1 MTFVFLNKEKLKED
15 QEKEPED
22 RYFPSPKDL
31 EGGRDNPKAWKWT
44 IQHIL
49 PLIEPK
55 FRDDGHTQLLRHWC
69 EPTSEALAFVMML
82 NSYSA
87 WEQEAMME
95 KESEENEPEDK
106 ISSKWTSKAAN
117 GRMFE
122 GWSHPGVKYFNTL
135 VKEIKE
141 KRKTE
146 DSKIMEK
153 EVQEK
158 ILEGRKGKRVRTSTS
173 GEEYETPQV
182 DLPEGFKMPSSTKRA
197 RVTAV

>member
-1 MTFVFLNKEKLKED
+1 MIYILVCTEKFKED
-15 QEKEPED
+15 QEKETED
-22 RYFPSPKDL
+22 QYFPTPKDL
-31 EGGRDNPKAWKWT
+31 EGGRDNPEAWKWT

-55 FRDDGHTQLLRHWC
+55 FKEEGHTQLLRYWC

-82 NSYSA
+82 NSYNT
-87 WEQEAMME
+87 WEQEAMLG
-95 KESEENEPEDK
+95 KENEDISTEEK

-122 GWSHPGVKYFNTL
+122 GWSHSGVKYFNNL

-146 DSKIMEK
+146 EGKKMEK
-153 EVQEK
+153 EVK
-158 ILEGRKGKRVRTSTS
+158 DLILKDKKGKRVRTSTS
-173 GEEYETPQV
+173 SEEYETPQV
-182 DLPEGFKMPSSTKRA
+182 DLPEGFKMPSKQR
-197 RVTAV
+197 RVTSV

>member
-1 MTFVFLNKEKLKED
+1 MLFIFLSKEKLKED
-15 QEKEPED
+15 QEKDAED
-22 RYFPSPKDL
+22 QYFPTQKDL
-31 EGGRDNPKAWKWT
+31 EGGRDNPEAWKWT

-87 WEQEAMME
+87 WEQEAKLGKEDDEDNQEE
-95 KESEENEPEDK
+95 KVC
-106 ISSKWTSKAAN
+106 SKWTSKAAS

-122 GWSHPGVKYFNTL
+122 GWSHSGVSYFNKL
-135 VKEIKE
+135 VKEIKD

-153 EVQEK
+153 EVKDK
-158 ILEGRKGKRVRTSTS
+158 ILEGRKSKRVRTSTS
-173 GEEYETPQV
+173 SEEYETPQV
-182 DLPEGFKMPSSTKRA
+182 DLPEGFKMPSSTKRP